1 MRVRFALAGSLLTAL
16 VAVAVPGVASA
27 APVHN
32 RGLTINATP
41 NPIIAGEGV
50 LIYGQL
56 KGGTV
61 KGQPIRLYHR
71 VNPSAHFS
79 LIGKTTTDSFGFY
92 EFTRAEGVV
101 YTNRSWFVRGPN
113 STHSRTVHERVA
125 ALVSL
130 QANTTTADTSQPI
143 VFSGHVTPNHAF
155 ERVYL
160 QVQEGATDN
169 WKTLARTRLGP
180 GSNYVIAYRWR
191 VPGEQVV
198 RVLLRGDPRNIR
210 SASDPLSVTIQQH
223 QVPDFTINSTDPVIQ
238 VGQSAT
244 IFGKL
249 YMKGTS
255 TPEPNTPVTLCG
267 RIAGELQFHCD
278 TAGVTSGDGS
288 YSFTVSPEHNEVY
301 VVQTTLPPHRH
312 SAHLFEGVHDLVTLA
327 ASTASAT
334 AGQRVTFT
342 GTVTPD
348 KAGDVVYLQ
357 RFGADR
363 DWHTVAIR
371 VVRFNSTFQ
380 FVRVFGTAGAKT
392 FRAHVLEDQLNV
404 GGVSPA
410 VTVSVTVPPVT
421 SLPKGS

>member
-1 MRVRFALAGSLLTAL
+1 MRVRFALVGSLLTAL
-16 VAVAVPGVASA
+16 VAVAVPAIASA
-27 APVHN
+27 APIHN

-56 KGGTV
+56 QGGTV

-71 VNPSAHFS
+71 INPSAHFS
-79 LIGKTTTDSFGFY
+79 LVGKTTTDRFGFY

-101 YTNRSWFVRGPN
+101 YTNRSWFVRGP
-113 STHSRTVHERVA
+113 SGTHSRTVHERVS

-130 QANTTTADTSQPI
+130 QSNTTTADTGQPI
-143 VFSGHVTPNHAF
+143 VFFGHVTPNHAF
-155 ERVYL
+155 ERVFL
-160 QVQEGATDN
+160 QVEQGATNN
-169 WKTLARTRLGP
+169 WKTLASTRLGP

-191 VPGEQVV
+191 VPGERIV
-198 RVLLRGDPRNIR
+198 RILFPGDPRNIT
-210 SASDPLSVTIQQH
+210 SESDPLSVTIQQH

-249 YMKGTS
+249 YMKGTT
-255 TPEPNTPVTLCG
+255 TPEPDTPVTLCD
-267 RIAGELQFHCD
+267 RVAGEPQFHCD
-278 TAGVTSGDGS
+278 TAGVTASDGS

-301 VVQTTLPPHRH
+301 VVQTTLPPRRH
-312 SAHLFEGVHDLVTLA
+312 SAHLFEGVRDAVTLSV
-327 ASTASAT
+327 STSSAT

-342 GTVTPD
+342 GVVTPD

-357 RFGADR
+357 RFGADG
-363 DWHTVAIR
+363 DWHTVAVG

-380 FVRVFGTAGAKT
+380 FVRVFGTAGTKT

-410 VTVSVTVPPVT
+410 VTVSVTLPPVT
-421 SLPKGS
+421 SLPKTS

>member
-1 MRVRFALAGSLLTAL
+1 MRVRFALVGSLLTAL
-16 VAVAVPGVASA
+16 VAVTVPGVASA
-27 APVHN
+27 APIHN

-71 VNPSAHFS
+71 INPSTQFS
-79 LIGKTTTDSFGFY
+79 LVGKTTTDSFGFY

-113 STHSRTVHERVA
+113 GTHSRTVHERVA

-130 QANTTTADTSQPI
+130 QANTTTADTGQPV

-155 ERVYL
+155 ERVLL
-160 QVQEGATDN
+160 QVQRGATDD
-169 WKTLARTRLGP
+169 WKTLASTRLGP
-180 GSNYVIAYRWR
+180 GSNYVIVYRWR
-191 VPGEQVV
+191 VPGERVV
-198 RVLLRGDPRNIR
+198 RVLFPGDLRNMT
-210 SASDPLSVTIQQH
+210 SESDPLGVTIQQH

-244 IFGKL
+244 IFGTL
-249 YMKGTS
+249 YMKGTT
-255 TPEPNTPVTLCG
+255 TPEPDTPVTLCG
-267 RIAGELQFHCD
+267 RVAGQQQFHCD
-278 TAGVTSGDGS
+278 TAGVTGSDGT

-312 SAHLFEGVHDLVTLA
+312 SAHLFEGVRDAVTLA
-327 ASTASAT
+327 ASTSSAK
-334 AGQRVTFT
+334 AGQRVTFV

-357 RFGADR
+357 RFGADG
-363 DWHTVAIR
+363 DWHTVAVS

-380 FVRVFGTAGAKT
+380 FVRVFGNAGTKT
-392 FRAHVLEDQLNV
+392 FRARVLEDQQNV

-410 VTVSVTVPPVT
+410 VTVSVTLPPVT
-421 SLPKGS
+421 SLPGTS